1 MASPSPPIID
11 KNFILKRVEDRLYL
25 PCTTEISCTARPGLS
40 RATYLMCRTVRFDE
54 GSGRLF
60 LNSPTTL
67 ETWSEKLYQVSVGV
81 NSKLILDSNVK
92 AFEILDSGHSLDS
105 LTPPYEWKNLEDAQ
119 EWQSVIKG
127 SDYSYLPATPRPP
140 SPHRTS
146 RNETCSIP
154 IQDIQFQDG
163 KVSFTRFFYPILGDV
178 LFEVITP
185 TCIKEFDAIKDY
197 FAKAL
202 RTKVIEFQIK
212 LEASGRDIQ
221 LKEAS
226 YVKGDLFY
234 SNLVEKVQDMVIS
247 EAFFSDEGD
256 IYVLEDKLT
265 EATEKLGLKEPAN
278 LEWLLDQLGRHKK
291 SKHYDH
297 LRYLAARQEAAAF
310 RLRITAKP
318 VSFIFVIKDKQH
330 PYVVWETYETEEAT
344 YIWKL
349 TDLDKKEQAA
359 EVNGLLDKIVWLRAG
374 NKIQY
379 IRSKPPNF
387 WRIEHDYREGDGGFE
402 KWKAYLTGL
411 TSGDSG

>member
-1 MASPSPPIID
+1 MARPSPAIID
-11 KNFILKRVEDRLYL
+11 KNFILKRVKDRLYL
-25 PCTTEISCTARPGLS
+25 PCTAEISCFARPGLS
-40 RATYLMCRTVRFDE
+40 RATYLMCRTVEFDE

-60 LNSPTTL
+60 LNPPTTR
-67 ETWSEKLYQVSVGV
+67 ETWSEEQYQVSVGV
-81 NSKLILDSNVK
+81 NSRLILDSNVK
-92 AFEILDSGHSLDS
+92 AFEILDNGYSPDS

-119 EWQSVIKG
+119 EWQSMVEG
-127 SDYSYLPATPRPP
+127 SDYSYQPARPSAP
-140 SPHRTS
+140 LPHRTS
-146 RNETCSIP
+146 INEKCTIS

-185 TCIKEFDAIKDY
+185 ACIKEFDAIKDY
-197 FAKAL
+197 FEKAL
-202 RTKVIEFQIK
+202 RTKAIEFLVK

-226 YVKGDLFY
+226 YVKGDLFH
-234 SNLVEKVQDMVIS
+234 SNLVEKVQDMVIN

-256 IYVLEDKLT
+256 IYMLGDKLA
-265 EATEKLGLKEPAN
+265 EATEKLGLKEPTG

-310 RLRITAKP
+310 RLRITARP
-318 VSFIFVIKDKQH
+318 VSSIFVIKGKKH
-330 PYVVWETYETEEAT
+330 HYLVWETYETEEAT

-349 TDLDKKEQAA
+349 SSPDKKGQEP
-359 EVNGLLDKIVWLRAG
+359 EVKGLLDKIVWLRAG
-374 NKIQY
+374 NKIRY

-387 WRIEHDYREGDGGFE
+387 WRIEHEYREKDGGFE
-402 KWKAYLTGL
+402 KWKTALTEL
-411 TSGDSG
+411 SGGDG